1 MIHHLS
7 VSAADPQGAAEFFA
21 KIMDGVVVDFPPNP
35 GSYMVF
41 KADGMGTAIEIYP
54 AGSVMVPNGEPGS
67 IFVRQPETEG
77 RRSPTHFAL
86 SVSSSREAVL
96 AMAADKGWEAYVCD
110 RSGHFHVIE
119 VWVENAWLVE
129 ILPLDFAAEYL
140 TFANAVSALA
150 DPNTALD
157 SHQPQ
162 AKTLELA

>member
-21 KIMDGVVVDFPPNP
+21 KVMDGVVVDFPPNP

-41 KADGMGTAIEIYP
+41 KADGMGTGIEIYP
-54 AGSVMVPNGEPGS
+54 AGSVMVPNGDPGA
-67 IFVRQPETEG
+67 IFTRQSEAQD

-86 SVSSSREAVL
+86 SVSTSREDVL

-110 RSGHFHVIE
+110 RGGHFHVIE

-162 AKTLELA
+162 ARTLEHA

>member
-7 VSAADPQGAAEFFA
+7 VSAVDPQGAAEFFA
-21 KIMDGVVVDFPPNP
+21 KVMDGVVVDFPPNP

-54 AGSVMVPNGEPGS
+54 AGSVMVPNGDPGA
-67 IFVRQPETEG
+67 IFVSQQG
-77 RRSPTHFAL
+77 QGHRSPTHFAL
-86 SVSSSREAVL
+86 SVSISREAVL

-110 RSGHFHVIE
+110 RGGHFHVIE

-140 TFANAVSALA
+140 TFANAVTTLA
-150 DPNTALD
+150 DPNSALD

-162 AKTLELA
+162 ARTLEHA